1 MKKFMCISW
10 LLGVLLMP
18 CLLLP
23 QEKGKTPLS
32 GQTSKETPKDYVPYD
47 KPPEVL
53 NQEQPKYPE
62 LALRAGLEGTVW
74 VKLWVDTTGRVVQ
87 VYVQKSDA
95 EIFEQASLDAARQ
108 WRFKPAILKG
118 KTISTW
124 VTVPFRFKIGGY
136 PTETRTE
143 GSPVKRIVGNTLG
156 IGWQESLLLLSIV
169 SLFVFARIVLALIA
183 VVDIVRSQFIDPNDK
198 IVWAIVSVMLP
209 IFGPILYF
217 IIGKKHKIQ
226 NVNAIQS

>member
-1 MKKFMCISW
+1 MKKFMCMSW
-10 LLGVLLMP
+10 LLGVVLMP
-18 CLLLP
+18 CLLIP
-23 QEKGKTPLS
+23 QEKGKEPLS
-32 GQTSKETPKDYVPYD
+32 GQTSKETAKGYVPYD
-47 KPPEVL
+47 RAPEVL

-62 LALRAGLEGTVW
+62 LALKAGLEGSVW
-74 VKLWVDTTGRVVQ
+74 IKMWVDTTGRVNQ

-136 PTETRTE
+136 PAETRTE
-143 GSPVKRIVGNTLG
+143 GSSVKKIVGNSMG
-156 IGWQESLLLLSIV
+156 IGWPESLLLLSIV
-169 SLFVFARIVLALIA
+169 LLFVFIRIVLAIIA

-217 IIGKKHKIQ
+217 IMGKKQKVQ
-226 NVNAIQS
+226 NVSAVQS